1 MYDLLFSVLLTMFLL
16 LTSLFFYATL
26 IGLASSDELYDAIVG
41 QELIGSHFGIPFF
54 NATFD
59 YVVIGGGTAGLTIA
73 TRLAQNSTNTVAVIE
88 AGGFY
93 EFDNGNLSAIPGG
106 AGYWVGAAPQEKN
119 PLIDWGIYTEPM
131 VVSMQRHEWYC
142 WHSLLIPCRGWVAEI
157 FFIPKERPWEE
168 EARATI

>member
-1 MYDLLFSVLLTMFLL
+1 MFLLLL
-16 LTSLFFYATL
+16 LTSLFFYPTSR
-26 IGLASSDELYDAIVG
+26 GQASSHELYDAIVG

-59 YVVIGGGTAGLTIA
+59 YVVIGGGTAGLTLA

-131 VVSMQRHEWYC
+131 VVSLQRREWYFR
-142 WHSLLIPCRGWVAEI
+142 HSLLKPCRGWVAEMS
-157 FFIPKERPWEE
+157 FIPKERPWEE